1 MSNASDT
8 ADGTVFASPGLMKWR
23 YTKDKLAAAGV
34 TVGGIGVIF
43 AVVLIFFYLLWVVLP
58 IFKPAS
64 LEATTQFAL
73 PGDSGDR
80 SLLYAIDE
88 QGEVGLRVSGDGR
101 LRFFSL
107 SDGALRDEIDLDA
120 PLIAASHVDEAS
132 RKFAV
137 LTETQRVV
145 LLEHQY
151 RLNYPTDGS
160 PRTITPRIEFPYGQE
175 GLEAPAGDIM
185 SVREDEDLLTL
196 AVADEDHITLSQYE
210 KSTSFFDESVSLE
223 AIGDQTL
230 ILPRQI
236 DALIMDP
243 LQDWLYAFNYQNA
256 EIYYYDIRKFDQPKL
271 VETVS
276 AAEVGDVITAVNML
290 SGGLSLVVATDDGK
304 ITQYFPLRNEQGTD
318 YTLQRVRSFD
328 AAEGTVVETL
338 LTEQR
343 RRGFMS
349 LAANGT
355 VGAYFATSERELTD
369 MQLEVSG
376 LQIGAISP
384 RANVV
389 LVEHANRGIQTLRL
403 HNEHPEVSFK
413 ALWGKIWYESY
424 PEPDYTWQ
432 SSAANSD
439 FEPKFSLSPLA
450 FGTIKAAFYAMLFAV
465 PLALAGAVYTAYFMS
480 SGLRQL
486 VKPAI
491 EVMEALPTVILG
503 FLAGLW
509 LAPFIETHLP
519 GVFLMILF
527 LPITMPLTG
536 WLWTLT
542 PDSVRHR
549 VPEGWQPLLLILPII
564 VSTALALALSQPI
577 EATFFDGSLPHWL
590 DNEMGITYDQR
601 NSLVVGLAM
610 GFAVIPTIFSIAEDA
625 VFSVPKQLT
634 QGSLALGAT
643 PWQTLVRV
651 VLPTASPGMFSALM
665 IGFGR
670 AVGETMIV
678 LMATGNTPIMDFNI
692 FEGFRTLSANIA
704 VEMPESEVGSTHFR
718 ILFLAGLVL
727 FLFTFVFNTLA
738 EIIRQ
743 RLRNK
748 YSNL

>member
-8 ADGTVFASPGLMKWR
+8 TDGTVFASPGLMKWR
-23 YTKDKLAAAGV
+23 YTKDKLAAASV

-64 LEATTQFAL
+64 LEALTQFEL
-73 PGDSGDR
+73 PADSGDR
-80 SLLYAIDE
+80 SLLYAIEE
-88 QGEVGLRVSGDGR
+88 QSELGLRISEDGR
-101 LRFFSL
+101 LRFFQL
-107 SDGALRDEIDLDA
+107 TDGALKAESDLDA
-120 PLIAASHVDEAS
+120 RLIAATHVDKAS
-132 RKFAV
+132 STIAV
-137 LTETQRVV
+137 LTDSQRIV
-145 LLEHQY
+145 LFQHKY
-151 RLNYPTDGS
+151 RLDYPAEGE
-160 PRTITPRIEFPYGQE
+160 RTITPRIEFPYGTQ
-175 GLEAPAGDIM
+175 GLQAPAGDRM
-185 SVREDEDLLTL
+185 VVRENDDQLTM
-196 AVADEDHITLSQYE
+196 AVAEDTRITLKQFE
-210 KSTSFFDESVSLE
+210 KSTSFFDESVSLDE
-223 AIGDQTL
+223 AGQHTL
-230 ILPRQI
+230 ILPRQV
-236 DALIMDP
+236 DAMLMDP
-243 LQDWLYAFNYQNA
+243 LQDWLYAFNFASA
-256 EIYYYDIRKFDQPKL
+256 EIYFYDIRRFDAPKL
-271 VETVS
+271 VQTLV
-276 AAEVGDVITAVNML
+276 AGQVGNTITAVDML
-290 SGGLSLVVATDDGK
+290 SGGLSLVVASDDGL
-304 ITQYFPLRNEQGTD
+304 ITQYFPLRKQNSTD

-328 AAEGTVVETL
+328 AADGAAVAAL
-338 LTEQR
+338 ISEQR

-349 LAANGT
+349 LSANGT
-355 VGAYFATSERELTD
+355 LGAYYSTSERELAE
-369 MQLEVSG
+369 QVLAVKG
-376 LQIGAISP
+376 LQLGAIAP
-384 RANVV
+384 RANIM
-389 LVEHANRGIQTLRL
+389 LVEHADRGIQIVKL

-450 FGTIKAAFYAMLFAV
+450 FGTLKAAFYAMLFAV
-465 PLALAGAVYTAYFMS
+465 PLALAGAIYTAYFMS

-527 LPITMPLTG
+527 LPITLPLTG
-536 WLWTLT
+536 WLWTLM
-542 PDSVRHR
+542 PASLRHR
-549 VPEGWQPLLLILPII
+549 VPEGWQPLLLVLPII
-564 VSTALALALSQPI
+564 VSIALALSLSQPI
-577 EATFFDGSLPHWL
+577 EAAFFGGSMPHWL

>member
-8 ADGTVFASPGLMKWR
+8 TDGTVFASPGLMKWR
-23 YTKDKLAAAGV
+23 YTKDKLAAASV

-64 LEATTQFAL
+64 LEPLNQFTMPA
-73 PGDSGDR
+73 DSGDQ
-80 SLLYAIDE
+80 SLLYAIEE
-88 QGEVGLRVSGDGR
+88 QGEIGLRISEDGR
-101 LRFFSL
+101 LRFFTL
-107 SDGALRDEIDLDA
+107 ADGTLKASDDLQTR
-120 PLIAASHVDEAS
+120 LLAATHVDQS
-132 RKFAV
+132 KNTIAV
-137 LTETQRVV
+137 LTEAQRVV
-145 LLEHQY
+145 LLQHKY
-151 RLNYPTDGS
+151 RLDYPAEGQ
-160 PRTITPRIEFPYGQE
+160 RTITPRVEFPYGTE
-175 GLEAPAGDIM
+175 GLDAPIGQQM
-185 SVREDEDLLTL
+185 VVREDEDLLTL
-196 AVADEDHITLSQYE
+196 GTAQGTSITLKQFE

-223 AIGDQTL
+223 AVGEITL
-230 ILPRQI
+230 TLPRQV
-236 DALIMDP
+236 DSMLMDP
-243 LQDWLYAFNYQNA
+243 LQDWLYAFNFENA
-256 EIYYYDIRKFDQPKL
+256 EIYFYDIRRFENAKL
-271 VETVS
+271 VQTIS
-276 AAEVGDVITAVNML
+276 AAQHGDAITAVNML
-290 SGGLSLVVATDDGK
+290 AGGLSLVVATNDGL
-304 ITQYFPLRNEQGTD
+304 ITQYFPLRRENTAD
-318 YTLQRVRSFD
+318 YTLQRVRDFE
-328 AAEGTVVETL
+328 AADGAVVETL
-338 LTEQR
+338 ITEQR

-355 VGAYFATSERELTD
+355 LGAYFSTSERELAEQ
-369 MQLEVSG
+369 QLEVNG

-384 RANVV
+384 RANVM
-389 LVEHANRGIQTLRL
+389 LVEHANRGIQIVKL

-465 PLALAGAVYTAYFMS
+465 PLALAGAIYTAYFMS

-536 WLWTLT
+536 WLWSRA
-542 PDSVRHR
+542 PAHIRHR
-549 VPEGWQPLLLILPII
+549 VPEGWQPLLLLLPIMLS
-564 VSTALALALSQPI
+564 VALALALSPMV
-577 EATFFDGSLPHWL
+577 EAAFFGGSMPHWL

-743 RLRNK
+743 RLRSK

>member
-8 ADGTVFASPGLMKWR
+8 TDGTVFASPGLMKWR
-23 YTKDKLAAAGV
+23 YTKDKLAAASV

-64 LEATTQFAL
+64 LEPLNQFTMPA
-73 PGDSGDR
+73 DSGDQ
-80 SLLYAIDE
+80 SLLYAIEE
-88 QGEVGLRVSGDGR
+88 QGEIGLRISEDGR
-101 LRFFSL
+101 LRFFTL
-107 SDGALRDEIDLDA
+107 ADGTLKASDDLQTR
-120 PLIAASHVDEAS
+120 LLAATHVDQS
-132 RKFAV
+132 KNTIAV
-137 LTETQRVV
+137 LTEAQRVV
-145 LLEHQY
+145 LLQHKY
-151 RLNYPTDGS
+151 RLDYPAEGQ
-160 PRTITPRIEFPYGQE
+160 RTITPRVEFPYGTE
-175 GLEAPAGDIM
+175 GLDAPIGQQM
-185 SVREDEDLLTL
+185 VVREDEDLLTL
-196 AVADEDHITLSQYE
+196 GTAQGTSITLKQFE

-223 AIGDQTL
+223 AVGEITL
-230 ILPRQI
+230 TLPRQV
-236 DALIMDP
+236 DSMLMDP
-243 LQDWLYAFNYQNA
+243 LQDWLYAFNFENA
-256 EIYYYDIRKFDQPKL
+256 EIYFYDIRRFDNAKL
-271 VETVS
+271 VQTVS
-276 AAEVGDVITAVNML
+276 AAQHGDAITAVNML
-290 SGGLSLVVATDDGK
+290 AGGLSLVVATNDGL
-304 ITQYFPLRNEQGTD
+304 ITQYFPLRRENTAD
-318 YTLQRVRSFD
+318 YTLQRVRDFE
-328 AAEGTVVETL
+328 AADGAVVETL
-338 LTEQR
+338 ITEQR

-355 VGAYFATSERELTD
+355 LGAYFSTSERELAEQ
-369 MQLEVSG
+369 QLEVNG

-384 RANVV
+384 RANVM
-389 LVEHANRGIQTLRL
+389 LVEHANRGIQIVKL

-465 PLALAGAVYTAYFMS
+465 PLALAGAIYTAYFMS

-536 WLWTLT
+536 WLWSRA
-542 PDSVRHR
+542 PAHIRHR
-549 VPEGWQPLLLILPII
+549 VPEGWQPLLLLLPIMLS
-564 VSTALALALSQPI
+564 VALALALSPMV
-577 EATFFDGSLPHWL
+577 EAAFFGGSMPHWL

-743 RLRNK
+743 RLRSK

>member
-8 ADGTVFASPGLMKWR
+8 TDGTVFASPGLMKWR
-23 YTKDKLAAAGV
+23 YTKDKLAAASV

-64 LEATTQFAL
+64 LEPLNQFTMPA
-73 PGDSGDR
+73 DSGDQ
-80 SLLYAIDE
+80 SLLYAIEE
-88 QGEVGLRVSGDGR
+88 QGEIGLRISEDGR
-101 LRFFSL
+101 LRFFTL
-107 SDGALRDEIDLDA
+107 ADGTLKASDDLQTR
-120 PLIAASHVDEAS
+120 LLAATHVDQS
-132 RKFAV
+132 KNTIAV
-137 LTETQRVV
+137 LTEAQRVV
-145 LLEHQY
+145 LLQHKY
-151 RLNYPTDGS
+151 RLDYPAEGQ
-160 PRTITPRIEFPYGQE
+160 RTITPRVEFPYGTE
-175 GLEAPAGDIM
+175 GLDAPIGQQM
-185 SVREDEDLLTL
+185 VVREDEDLLTL
-196 AVADEDHITLSQYE
+196 GTAQGTSITLKQFE

-223 AIGDQTL
+223 AVGEITL
-230 ILPRQI
+230 TLPRQV
-236 DALIMDP
+236 DSMLMDP
-243 LQDWLYAFNYQNA
+243 LQDWLYAFNFENA
-256 EIYYYDIRKFDQPKL
+256 EIYFYDIRRFDNAKL
-271 VETVS
+271 VQTIS
-276 AAEVGDVITAVNML
+276 AAQHGDAITAVNML
-290 SGGLSLVVATDDGK
+290 AGGLSLVVATNDGL
-304 ITQYFPLRNEQGTD
+304 ITQYFPLRRENTAD
-318 YTLQRVRSFD
+318 YTLQRVRDFE
-328 AAEGTVVETL
+328 AADGAVVETL
-338 LTEQR
+338 ITEQR

-355 VGAYFATSERELTD
+355 LGAYFSTSERELAEQ
-369 MQLEVSG
+369 QLEVNG

-384 RANVV
+384 RANVM
-389 LVEHANRGIQTLRL
+389 LVEHANRGIQIVKL

-465 PLALAGAVYTAYFMS
+465 PLALAGAIYTAYFMS

-536 WLWTLT
+536 WLWSRA
-542 PDSVRHR
+542 PAHIRHR
-549 VPEGWQPLLLILPII
+549 VPEGWQPLLLLLPIMLS
-564 VSTALALALSQPI
+564 VALALALSPMV
-577 EATFFDGSLPHWL
+577 EAAFFGGSMPHWL

-743 RLRNK
+743 RLRSK

>member
-8 ADGTVFASPGLMKWR
+8 TDGTVFASPGLMKWR
-23 YTKDKLAAAGV
+23 YTKDKLAAASV

-64 LEATTQFAL
+64 LEPLNQFTMPA
-73 PGDSGDR
+73 DSGDQ
-80 SLLYAIDE
+80 SLLYAIEE
-88 QGEVGLRVSGDGR
+88 QGEIGLRISEDGR
-101 LRFFSL
+101 LRFFTL
-107 SDGALRDEIDLDA
+107 ADGTLKASDDLQTR
-120 PLIAASHVDEAS
+120 LLAATHVDQS
-132 RKFAV
+132 KNTIAV
-137 LTETQRVV
+137 LTEAQRVV
-145 LLEHQY
+145 LLQHKY
-151 RLNYPTDGS
+151 RLDYPAEGQ
-160 PRTITPRIEFPYGQE
+160 RTITPRVEFPYGTE
-175 GLEAPAGDIM
+175 GLDASIGQQM
-185 SVREDEDLLTL
+185 VVREDEDLLTL
-196 AVADEDHITLSQYE
+196 GTAQGTSITLKQFE

-223 AIGDQTL
+223 AVGEITL
-230 ILPRQI
+230 TLPRQV
-236 DALIMDP
+236 DSMLMDP
-243 LQDWLYAFNYQNA
+243 LQDWLYAFNFENA
-256 EIYYYDIRKFDQPKL
+256 EIYFYDIRRFDNAKL
-271 VETVS
+271 VQTVS
-276 AAEVGDVITAVNML
+276 AAQHGDAITAVNML
-290 SGGLSLVVATDDGK
+290 AGGLSLVVATNDGL
-304 ITQYFPLRNEQGTD
+304 ITQYFPLRRENTAD
-318 YTLQRVRSFD
+318 YTLQRVRDFE
-328 AAEGTVVETL
+328 AADGAVVENL
-338 LTEQR
+338 ITEQR

-355 VGAYFATSERELTD
+355 LGAYFSTSERELAEQ
-369 MQLEVSG
+369 QLEVNG

-384 RANVV
+384 RANVM
-389 LVEHANRGIQTLRL
+389 LVEHANRGIQIVKL

-465 PLALAGAVYTAYFMS
+465 PLALAGAIYTAYFMS

-536 WLWTLT
+536 WLWSRA
-542 PDSVRHR
+542 PAHIRHR
-549 VPEGWQPLLLILPII
+549 VPEGWQPLLLLLPIMLS
-564 VSTALALALSQPI
+564 VALALALSPMV
-577 EATFFDGSLPHWL
+577 EAAFFGGSMPHWL

-743 RLRNK
+743 RLRSK

>member
-8 ADGTVFASPGLMKWR
+8 TDGTVFASPGLMKWR
-23 YTKDKLAAAGV
+23 YTKDKLAAASV

-64 LEATTQFAL
+64 LEPLNQFTMPA
-73 PGDSGDR
+73 DSGDQ
-80 SLLYAIDE
+80 SLLYAIEE
-88 QGEVGLRVSGDGR
+88 QGEIGLRISEDGR
-101 LRFFSL
+101 LRFFTL
-107 SDGALRDEIDLDA
+107 ADGTLKASDDLQTR
-120 PLIAASHVDEAS
+120 LLAATHVDQS
-132 RKFAV
+132 KNTIAV
-137 LTETQRVV
+137 LTEAQRVV
-145 LLEHQY
+145 LLQHKY
-151 RLNYPTDGS
+151 RLDYPAEGQ
-160 PRTITPRIEFPYGQE
+160 RTITPRVEFPYGTE
-175 GLEAPAGDIM
+175 GLDAPIGQQM
-185 SVREDEDLLTL
+185 VVREDEDLLTL
-196 AVADEDHITLSQYE
+196 GTAQGTSITLKQFE

-223 AIGDQTL
+223 AVGEITL
-230 ILPRQI
+230 TLPRQV
-236 DALIMDP
+236 DSMLMDP
-243 LQDWLYAFNYQNA
+243 LQDWLYAFNFENA
-256 EIYYYDIRKFDQPKL
+256 EIYFYDIRRFENAKL
-271 VETVS
+271 VQTIS
-276 AAEVGDVITAVNML
+276 AAQHGDAITAVNML
-290 SGGLSLVVATDDGK
+290 AGGLSLVVATNDGL
-304 ITQYFPLRNEQGTD
+304 ITQYFPLRRENTAD
-318 YTLQRVRSFD
+318 YTLQRVRDFE
-328 AAEGTVVETL
+328 AADGAVVETL
-338 LTEQR
+338 ITEQR

-355 VGAYFATSERELTD
+355 LGAYFSTSERELAEQ
-369 MQLEVSG
+369 QLEVNG

-384 RANVV
+384 RANVM
-389 LVEHANRGIQTLRL
+389 LVEHANRGIQIVKL

-465 PLALAGAVYTAYFMS
+465 PLALAGAIYTAYFMS

-536 WLWTLT
+536 WLWSRA
-542 PDSVRHR
+542 PAHIRHR
-549 VPEGWQPLLLILPII
+549 VPEGWQPLLLLLPIMLS
-564 VSTALALALSQPI
+564 VALALALSPMV
-577 EATFFDGSLPHWL
+577 EAAFFGGSMPHWL

-738 EIIRQ
+738 EIILQ
-743 RLRNK
+743 RLRSK